1 MIGSKCYDNFA
12 DFLCSSVVLKIAKV
26 AIDSV
31 AQLGWK
37 ISQNV
42 NNERIIRKRCQCIGP
57 SKVTR
62 YKDSHDR
69 VMFLSNCDDSS
80 DPFNED

>member
-1 MIGSKCYDNFA
+1 MVALRK
-12 DFLCSSVVLKIAKV
+12 AKV

-31 AQLGWK
+31 AKLGPK
-37 ISQNV
+37 ISQRV
-42 NNERIIRKRCQCIGP
+42 NNDGIIRNRCRCIGP

-69 VMFLSNCDDSS
+69 VMMFLGNCDDSS
-80 DPFNED
+80 NPFNDH